1 MNLFKTILES
11 TNNFIKNLGNV
22 AEFFKDD
29 KTKMFS
35 MGRLA
40 TFMVIATLCFDAYW
54 TLIVLRIVWDFTT
67 TKLLFGVV
75 AIGGKVSEKLI
86 TNWDI
91 GAIGGLFS
99 KNKPTA
105 KVTTDNNKSKTS
117 PSIKNIEDSI

>member
-11 TNNFIKNLGNV
+11 INNFIKNLGDV
-22 AEFFKDD
+22 SDFFKDD
-29 KTKMFS
+29 KTKTFS
-35 MGRLA
+35 MGRLV
-40 TFMVIATLCFDAYW
+40 TFMVIFTLCFDAYW
-54 TLIVLRIVWDFTT
+54 TLIVLRVVWDFTT

-91 GAIGGLFS
+91 GSIGGLLS

-105 KVTTDNNKSKTS
+105 KVTTEVTTEDDKSKTS
-117 PSIKNIEDSI
+117 PSIQN